1 MKKIKRKL
9 LAGLLSFVF
18 LLGIGSVVSNAVVA
32 YYTAWKL
39 PPRKINVYSNI
50 KRKET
55 SLDYMTNTVTAL
67 SYANTVDVW
76 VCDKDKNVIS
86 YDYNQKVGSRQDLY
100 ITSNNHKRAGAFIR
114 LGMENGRW
122 ELYKNAFVSGVANFR

>member
-18 LLGIGSVVSNAVVA
+18 LLEIGSVVSNAVVA

-50 KRKET
+50 KHKKT
-55 SLDYMTNTVTAL
+55 SLNYMINTVTAL
-67 SYANTVDVW
+67 N
-76 VCDKDKNVIS
+76 
-86 YDYNQKVGSRQDLY
+86 
-100 ITSNNHKRAGAFIR
+100 
-114 LGMENGRW
+114 
-122 ELYKNAFVSGVANFR
+122 